1 VIQWKKL
8 GGYEVFTFKSG
19 TRMTNIVKK
28 QESGMP
34 EKIFNINTARR
45 EYMARKVLVIVA
57 ICVFICSS
65 TALAATLTLPR
76 TGQTASYAT
85 GDDGDLKAGV
95 PWPAQRFTSGTGV
108 EVDCI
113 TDNLTGLMW
122 AKTSLASANW
132 GSALSTTNSSSL
144 CGHDDWRMPNINELE
159 SLVHAGETST
169 AAWLN
174 SQGFTSLAGAFYWT
188 STTRMDSLET
198 DQAYVINLGSTG
210 TYEVFFIQKENSHST
225 LPVRGT
231 TSGTASL
238 WKTGQTLCYDSA
250 GATIACSGTV
260 QDGDIQAGIAWPVTR
275 FEITYCNTSGP
286 CPSQASDCDANTAT
300 DIVTDNLTGLV
311 WARNPGTTLNVWQ
324 GALTYAND
332 LSLCGYNDWRMPNRK
347 ELRSLTNYGTSNGA
361 GYLAGQ
367 GFQNVENSYWTST
380 TSAVTPAN
388 AYINYFATAEKVEEW
403 SKTTGGSWR
412 PWAVRA
418 GGASD
423 ISLSPGAL
431 DFGDVVFSM
440 TSPIQTITITNTGT
454 VDLVI
459 SSIEMAGTSPTM
471 FAAVQGA
478 TNGCD
483 IPNAIVIPGASCT
496 LDVTFTPAALDLQEA
511 LLYINSNDPDTP
523 TQVSLSGNGAQF
535 LYTPL
540 EGTIGTEITILGLE
554 FGDKK
559 GKVLIGTVATKV
571 TSWTNERVIATV
583 KKVPLPVGPYK
594 LSFSTKLATITLPD
608 DFTVKNPEL
617 DPLTDD
623 NRGGFPEEEIVLTGK
638 YFGTKKGKV
647 YLDDLSSGKKR
658 SCKVSSW
665 YMNPTT
671 GVSTISF
678 FVPKLSKSF
687 TLGRHPLT
695 IVNKIGF
702 AVASED
708 FIVGLP

>member
-1 VIQWKKL
+1 
-8 GGYEVFTFKSG
+8 
-19 TRMTNIVKK
+19 
-28 QESGMP
+28 
-34 EKIFNINTARR
+34 
-45 EYMARKVLVIVA
+45 
-57 ICVFICSS
+57 
-65 TALAATLTLPR
+65 
-76 TGQTASYAT
+76 
-85 GDDGDLKAGV
+85 
-95 PWPAQRFTSGTGV
+95 
-108 EVDCI
+108 
-113 TDNLTGLMW
+113 
-122 AKTSLASANW
+122 
-132 GSALSTTNSSSL
+132 
-144 CGHDDWRMPNINELE
+144 
-159 SLVHAGETST
+159 
-169 AAWLN
+169 
-174 SQGFTSLAGAFYWT
+174 
-188 STTRMDSLET
+188 
-198 DQAYVINLGSTG
+198 
-210 TYEVFFIQKENSHST
+210 
-225 LPVRGT
+225 
-231 TSGTASL
+231 
-238 WKTGQTLCYDSA
+238 
-250 GATIACSGTV
+250 
-260 QDGDIQAGIAWPVTR
+260 
-275 FEITYCNTSGP
+275 
-286 CPSQASDCDANTAT
+286 
-300 DIVTDNLTGLV
+300 
-311 WARNPGTTLNVWQ
+311 
-324 GALTYAND
+324 
-332 LSLCGYNDWRMPNRK
+332 
-347 ELRSLTNYGTSNGA
+347 
-361 GYLAGQ
+361 
-367 GFQNVENSYWTST
+367 
-380 TSAVTPAN
+380 
-388 AYINYFATAEKVEEW
+388 
-403 SKTTGGSWR
+403 
-412 PWAVRA
+412 
-418 GGASD
+418 
-423 ISLSPGAL
+423 
-431 DFGDVVFSM
+431 
-440 TSPIQTITITNTGT
+440 
-454 VDLVI
+454 
-459 SSIEMAGTSPTM
+459 M